1 MDRLTAMRIL
11 TRVAAHGSVTA
22 ASRELGMSTSAVSRH
37 LAALEDHLGVR
48 LLNRTTRRI
57 SLTEAGASY
66 VERALELLAEIE
78 DLERDTGDHRSAP
91 RGTLRVNAPMTFGH
105 RHIVPAIPEFLAAY
119 PDVSVDLTLTDVF
132 VDLVDQ
138 NVDVAIRVSKLA
150 DSTYIARR
158 LQPAAPIFCAAPAY
172 LASAGTP
179 TVPDDLKQ
187 HNCIVDRNRRSL
199 NNWRLYDGDEALS
212 VPVAGNLTVNSA
224 DAARDAAKA
233 GVGIAFLPDFI
244 VADDLDDGTL
254 IQVLPD
260 YRTDEYGIY
269 AIYPH
274 RQNLSAKVRVFVDF
288 LVDRCDRAR
297 AGRNP

>member
-66 VERALELLAEIE
+66 VERAAGLLADIE
-78 DLERDTGDHRSAP
+78 ELERDTGDHRSAP
-91 RGTLRVNAPMTFGH
+91 RGTLRVNAPLTFGH
-105 RHIVPAIPEFLAAY
+105 RHIVPAIPEFLATD
-119 PDVSVDLTLTDVF
+119 PDVAVDLTLTDVF
-132 VDLVDQ
+132 VDLVEQ

-150 DSTYIARR
+150 DSAYIARR
-158 LQPAAPIFCAAPAY
+158 LQPAAPIFYAAPSY
-172 LASAGTP
+172 LEAAGTP

-212 VPVAGNLTVNSA
+212 VAVAGNLTVNSA

-244 VADDLDDGTL
+244 VADDLDDGSL
-254 IQVLPD
+254 IQVLSD

-288 LVDRCDRAR
+288 LVDRCERAR
-297 AGRNP
+297 AGLHS

>member
-66 VERALELLAEIE
+66 VERATGLLADIE
-78 DLERDTGDHRSAP
+78 ELERDTGDHRSAP
-91 RGTLRVNAPMTFGH
+91 RGTLRVNAPLTFGH
-105 RHIVPAIPEFLAAY
+105 RHIVPAIPEFLATY
-119 PDVSVDLTLTDVF
+119 PDVAVDLTLTDVF
-132 VDLVDQ
+132 IDLVDQ

-158 LQPAAPIFCAAPAY
+158 LQPAAPVFCAAPSY
-172 LASAGTP
+172 LEAAGVP
-179 TVPDDLKQ
+179 AAPDDLKQ

-199 NNWRLYDGDEALS
+199 NNWRIYDGDEALS

-224 DAARDAAKA
+224 DAARDAARA

-244 VADDLDDGTL
+244 VADDLDDGSL

-288 LVDRCDRAR
+288 LVDRCEKAR
-297 AGRNP
+297 AGLHP

>member
-66 VERALELLAEIE
+66 VERAAGLLADIE
-78 DLERDTGDHRSAP
+78 ELERDTGDHRSAP
-91 RGTLRVNAPMTFGH
+91 RGTLRVNAPLTFGH
-105 RHIVPAIPEFLAAY
+105 RHIVPAIPEFLATY
-119 PDVSVDLTLTDVF
+119 PDVAVDLTLTDVF
-132 VDLVDQ
+132 IDLVDQ

-158 LQPAAPIFCAAPAY
+158 LQPAAPVFCATPSY
-172 LASAGTP
+172 LEAVGVP

-199 NNWRLYDGDEALS
+199 NNWRIYDGDEALS
-212 VPVAGNLTVNSA
+212 VSVAGNLTVNSA
-224 DAARDAAKA
+224 DAARDAARA
-233 GVGIAFLPDFI
+233 GVGVAYLPDFI
-244 VADDLDDGTL
+244 VADDLDDGSL

-288 LVDRCDRAR
+288 LVDRCEKAR
-297 AGRNP
+297 AGLHP